1 MIEKNIYKNNI
12 KIKYNKSKMILI
24 FISIILAMLFLNVS
38 YAQSESIES
47 IDVYATIMKNGDIM
61 VSQKWKTYTNTG
73 TEYYIPFSNLN
84 GMEITNFHV
93 SDLNGEYQ
101 NIGTNWD
108 IDASFEEK
116 ARKCGINTN
125 TTKNDFELCFGKSVR
140 GENIYTVNFTY
151 KNAVRSFSDYDGF
164 NIMFINRDMEPAP
177 KNISV
182 NLQLEDGIPL
192 SKENAGIWAFGY
204 NGEIQFNEGKVVAK
218 NIDSFTS
225 NSSVIIMM
233 KFNKGLLNPVGITS
247 NESFDTM
254 KERALKNSKYNN
266 YKKES
271 NFEIFSRFFP
281 FIIMWMLMLGGAKR
295 MNKTLV
301 KGKGVTR
308 KKYPYWRE
316 KIYDANILLLH
327 LTQTGE
333 SFKNLVSA
341 QMLKWI
347 KQGVIE
353 ITKQEIEVKKI
364 LSTTT
369 KTEDVI
375 HILKTPEFKSEF
387 EEDFF
392 EYLLIAKG
400 DKNYTRKEDLKRIIR
415 DDSEV
420 FSTLITNAKIEAR
433 KIAYENGYIDKNIRN
448 FKLTEKGIEEA
459 ERYYGYTHFLDDF
472 TLMNEKESIEVHIW
486 DEILII
492 ATAIGKGEKVL
503 KEFKEIAPDY
513 EFANGIDTYNTW
525 IILNSYS
532 NTAYNAYTYTQS
544 SYNGYGGFSS
554 FSGGGGFS
562 GGGSG
567 GGGR

>member
-1 MIEKNIYKNNI
+1 MIGKNIYKNNM

-24 FISIILAMLFLNVS
+24 FISIILTMLFLNVS

-61 VSQKWKTYTNTG
+61 VSQKWKTYTNKG

-177 KNISV
+177 KNVSV
-182 NLQLEDGIPL
+182 NLQLEDGTPL

-204 NGEIQFNEGKVVAK
+204 NGEIIFDEGKAVAK
-218 NIDSFTS
+218 NTSSFTS

-254 KERALKNSKYNN
+254 KSEAIENSKYNN
-266 YKKES
+266 YKKEG
-271 NFEIFSRFFP
+271 NFENFSRFFP
-281 FIIMWMLMLGGAKR
+281 FIIMWILMLGGAIKID
-295 MNKTLV
+295 KTLV

-333 SFKNLVSA
+333 SFKNLISA

-353 ITKQEIEVKKI
+353 ITKQEIEVRKI

-375 HILKTPEFKSEF
+375 HILKNPEFESEF

-392 EYLLIAKG
+392 EYLIIAKG
-400 DKNYTRKEDLKRIIR
+400 DKDYTRKEDLKRIIR
-415 DDSEV
+415 EDSEV
-420 FSTLITNAKIEAR
+420 FSALITNAKIEAR
-433 KIAYENGYIDKNIRN
+433 KLAYENGYIDKNIRK

-472 TLMNEKESIEVHIW
+472 TLMNEKQSIEVHIW

-532 NTAYNAYTYTQS
+532 DTAYNTYTQS
-544 SYNGYGGFSS
+544 SYNGYGGSSS